1 MSAQIQRGMPR
12 WSGEPAAQTSSQ
24 APRVQNPADPKTRSE
39 ELDVPVHGLA
49 VHAQDLEVIFGE
61 GARTVHALNKV
72 SLVVPAGQFLVIRG
86 RSGSGKSTL
95 FQTLAGIRSPT
106 AGRVIIGDTEIH
118 SLSEKDSA
126 RFRRRHV
133 GLVYQFFNLVPV
145 LNVVENIAL
154 PLMID
159 GQRLSAVMPRVH
171 ALMDRLGI
179 PRRPGQ
185 MINELSGGEMQRVAI
200 ARALI
205 HEPGLVL
212 ADEPTGNLD
221 EANGALVLSLL
232 TQLCRE
238 RRLTIVMMTHDPS
251 ATDHC
256 DRMVRLLDGQIESD
270 VAPFDE

>member
-1 MSAQIQRGMPR
+1 MQNKPESTA
-12 WSGEPAAQTSSQ
+12 PAAN
-24 APRVQNPADPKTRSE
+24 PDRPVQ
-39 ELDVPVHGLA
+39 GLSVYA
-49 VHAQDLEVIFGE
+49 EDLEVIFGQ
-61 GARTVHALNKV
+61 GSRSVHALNKV
-72 SLVVPAGQFLVIRG
+72 SLEVPAGQFLVIRG

-106 AGRVIIGDTEIH
+106 RGRVVIGDTEID
-118 SLSEKDSA
+118 SLPEKASA
-126 RFRRRHV
+126 RFRRQHI

-159 GQRLSAVMPRVH
+159 GQRLSTALPRVH

-179 PRRPGQ
+179 PKRSGQ
-185 MINELSGGEMQRVAI
+185 MVSDLSGGEMQRVAI

-221 EANGALVLSLL
+221 EANGALVLSML

-238 RRLTIVMMTHDPS
+238 RRLTVVMMTHDPS

-256 DRMVRLLDGQIESD
+256 DRMVRLLDGKIESD
-270 VAPFDE
+270 LAPFDE